1 MRIASFNVQ
10 NMRLRVRDGL
20 RHLDGARDEDIEEDL
35 GAKATALDG
44 IDRRLTAAVLKTADA
59 DVVSLQEVFN
69 QGTLD
74 YFHDEILVPAGV
86 SPYPHRVC
94 LPGNDGRGLNVAVMS
109 RLPID
114 DIESHAA
121 ETPSSTGLDASGIL
135 GPDDRIFRRDCLV
148 VSVGRL
154 TAFVCHFKA
163 PYPETESV
171 FEIRRLEALAVRRLI
186 ERRFDMPAENL
197 WLIVGDLNEP
207 AVAETNPERSVMPV
221 FQDFTI
227 DLLSRIPPQERW
239 TFHQPY
245 SAVYTCPDAL
255 LASPALAA
263 QWPDARPEI
272 LRLGLD
278 RDAGR
283 YEGDRLEGVGVH
295 RPHASDHAALS
306 IDFPGLD

>member
-1 MRIASFNVQ
+1 
-10 NMRLRVRDGL
+10 MRLRVRDGVA
-20 RHLDGARDEDIEEDL
+20 HLDGARDEDIEEDV
-35 GAKATALDG
+35 APDAVSLDD
-44 IDRRLTAAVLKTADA
+44 IDRSLTARVLKKADA
-59 DVVSLQEVFN
+59 DFVSLQEVFN
-69 QGTLD
+69 QDTLD
-74 YFHDEILVPAGV
+74 YFHDEILVPGGV

-94 LPGNDGRGLNVAVMS
+94 LPGNDGRGLDVAVMS

-114 DIESHAA
+114 DVTSHAA
-121 ETPSSTGLDASGIL
+121 ETPSSLGLDASDAV
-135 GPDDRIFRRDCLV
+135 GPGDRIFRRDCLV

-163 PYPETESV
+163 PYPDTASV

-186 ERRFDMPAENL
+186 ERRFETSAESL

-207 AVAETNPERSVMPV
+207 AVAETDPARSIAPV
-221 FQDFTI
+221 FQDFAV
-227 DLLSRIPPQERW
+227 DLLSRIPSQERW
-239 TFHQPY
+239 TFHQPQ
-245 SAVYTCPDAL
+245 STVYTCPDAL

-272 LRLGLD
+272 LRIGLD

-283 YEGDRLEGVGVH
+283 YEGERLEGVGVH